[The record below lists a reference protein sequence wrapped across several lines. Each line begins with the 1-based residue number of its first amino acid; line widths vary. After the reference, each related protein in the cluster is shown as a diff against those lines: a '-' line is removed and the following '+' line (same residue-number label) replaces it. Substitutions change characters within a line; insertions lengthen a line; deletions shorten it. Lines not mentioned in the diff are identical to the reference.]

1 MAAVTVP
8 QALQLLQLEP
18 GATKKQIRAAYKRL
32 ALQLHPD
39 KQQWQRQQQQQQ
51 QQQQHHAP
59 QPSGATD
66 AFALL
71 SAAYSLLI
79 RDSRLHSS
87 QGTQE
92 QALAP
97 FETAYATGSLFCEQ
111 LIDEAVLHG
120 ASPADIVNL

>member
-39 KQQWQRQQQQQQ
+39 KQHWQRQQQQQQ
-51 QQQQHHAP
+51 HHAL
-59 QPSGATD
+59 QSSGATD
-66 AFALL
+66 AFTLL
-71 SAAYSLLI
+71 SAAYTLLI
-79 RDSRLHSS
+79 RDSRSHCS